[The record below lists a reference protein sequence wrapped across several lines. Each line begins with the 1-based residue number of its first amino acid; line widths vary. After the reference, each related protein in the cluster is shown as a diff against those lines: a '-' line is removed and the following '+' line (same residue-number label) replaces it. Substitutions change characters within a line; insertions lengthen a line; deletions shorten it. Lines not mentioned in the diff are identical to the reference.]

1 MDDSQNDRLT
11 HARAGHYLNCAYMGP
26 ISRRTEEAGV
36 AGVRLKRDPTQI
48 PPSAF
53 FSEADAVRQR
63 FARLIGLLDPQ
74 RVALVPA
81 VSYAMAV
88 VARNVPVRTGRNV
101 VVAHEQF
108 PSNVYSWRRLT
119 DEGSA
124 ELRTVAPPEGAAR
137 RGEAWNERLLQ
148 AIDLGTAL
156 VALPNVHW
164 ADGTRFDLEAIGE
177 KARAVGAVFVVDAT
191 QSLGAM
197 PLDLARVRPDA
208 LVAAGYKWLMGPY
221 GVALAYFGPRFDHG
235 VPLEEN
241 WINRAGSEDIAALVS
256 YRDDY
261 QPGALRYDMGERSNP
276 VTLPMMA
283 TALDQIMEWRPD
295 RIQGYCDGLMRT
307 SLEEVA
313 SLGYRVEDPAWRGR
327 HLFGIRRPAGVST
340 ERLKSALD
348 RNRVAVSLRGDAVRV
363 SPNVYNDAADAAAL
377 VSALREAAQ
386 GG

>member
-1 MDDSQNDRLT
+1 MLECQKDRFTL
-11 HARAGHYLNCAYMGP
+11 AGDLHYLNCAYMGP
-26 ISRRTEEAGV
+26 VSRRTEEAGI
-36 AGVRLKRDPTQI
+36 AGVRLKRDPTLI

-53 FSEADAVRQR
+53 FTEADALRQR
-63 FARLIGLLDPQ
+63 FARLIGVLDPQ

-88 VARNVPVRTGRNV
+88 VARNIPVRTGQNV
-101 VVAHEQF
+101 VVAREQF
-108 PSNVYSWRRLT
+108 PSNVYPWRRLT
-119 DEGSA
+119 DEGGA
-124 ELRTVAPPEGAAR
+124 ELRTVAAPEGAAR

-148 AIDLGTAL
+148 AIDLGTVL

-177 KARAVGAVFVVDAT
+177 KARAVGAAFVVDAT

-197 PLDLARVRPDA
+197 PLDLARVRPDV

-221 GVALAYFGPRFDHG
+221 GLTLAYFGPRFDHG

-241 WINRAGSEDIAALVS
+241 WINRAGSEDFSALVS

-283 TALDQIMEWRPD
+283 AALDQIMEWRPE
-295 RIQGYCDGLMRT
+295 RIQDYCDGLMRAP
-307 SLEEVA
+307 LEEVA
-313 SLGYRVEDPAWRGR
+313 SLGYRVEEAAWRGR
-327 HLFGIRRPAGVST
+327 HLFGIRRPENVSA
-340 ERLKSALD
+340 EALREALD
-348 RNRVAVSLRGDAVRV
+348 RHRVAVSMRGDAVRV

-377 VSALREAAQ
+377 VAALREAV
-386 GG
+386 G